1 MKEICKT
8 TKITSPDG
16 IRKRYIINCI
26 RNNFGLEGTP
36 VRLIIREKGEKE
48 E

>member
-8 TKITSPDG
+8 TKITSPNG

-26 RNNFGLEGTP
+26 LFTVTF
-36 VRLIIREKGEKE
+36 VRFIPKR
-48 E
+48 